1 MFSLLHKINLEEA
14 NPRKR
19 VSAEA
24 LPLCTNRPLFHR
36 FIFSFLENKI
46 LLLGTGVR
54 FIKLALKLI
63 ASRIFFREASP
74 ALVAPRACSQEGWTE
89 LLNPC
94 VSGGLWGSQPV
105 MGPESAFSLPQPP
118 PLRALPHSLKP
129 LGPAALLPAVT
140 GGRANHTC

>member
-1 MFSLLHKINLEEA
+1 MFSLLHKTNLEEA
-14 NPRKR
+14 NPGKR

-36 FIFSFLENKI
+36 FIFLFLENKI
-46 LLLGTGVR
+46 LLLGTGGR

-74 ALVAPRACSQEGWTE
+74 ALVAPRACSQERWTE
-89 LLNPC
+89 LLIPR

-105 MGPESAFSLPQPP
+105 MGPESAFSFPQPHP
-118 PLRALPHSLKP
+118 SVHSRTPRSPL
-129 LGPAALLPAVT
+129 AARLLCFLRRQ
-140 GGRANHTC
+140 GRANHTC